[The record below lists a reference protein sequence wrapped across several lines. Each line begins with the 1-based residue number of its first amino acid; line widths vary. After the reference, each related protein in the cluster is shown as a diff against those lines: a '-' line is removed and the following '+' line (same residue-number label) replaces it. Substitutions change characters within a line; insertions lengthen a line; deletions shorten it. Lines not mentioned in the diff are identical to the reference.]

1 MIGNLLRFYVMPS
14 AIVAAVFLAVIY
26 FLLPRGVMTVF
37 KRELKSFFQSPI
49 AYVCVVIFL
58 LVSGGLAFFF
68 GNLIE
73 FNEASL
79 LVFFQWHPWIYM
91 VIAPAIAMRLWS
103 EEQRMGT
110 VELIMTMPIAPWQ
123 VILGK
128 FLAAMVVIFAALV
141 LTFPAVMTIDY
152 LGEPDH
158 GAIFAG
164 YVGSFLLGVSFLGVT
179 SAVSAFS
186 RSQVVTLLVS
196 VALCMFLNLAG
207 FEPVTGFLRSVSG
220 EPLAEGVASFGTMT
234 HFIEFTKGIIV
245 SQDLIFFVSLTVLS
259 LFITGAVLRAK
270 RA

>member
-1 MIGNLLRFYVMPS
+1 MIWNLIQYYIFPSALVAVVFLVVLRF
-14 AIVAAVFLAVIY
+14 A
-26 FLLPRGVMTVF
+26 LPRGVMTVF

-91 VIAPAIAMRLWS
+91 VIAPAIGMRLWS

-128 FLAAMVVIFAALV
+128 FLAAMVVIFVALA
-141 LTFPAVMTIDY
+141 LTFPAVLTIDY

-158 GAIFAG
+158 GAVFAG

-186 RSQVVTLLVS
+186 RSQVVTLLIS

-207 FEPVTGFLRSVSG
+207 FDPVTGFLRNVFG
-220 EPLAEGVASFGTMT
+220 ESIAEGVASFGTMT
-234 HFIEFTKGIIV
+234 HFTEFTKGIIV
-245 SQDLIFFVSLTVLS
+245 SRDLIFFLSVTVLS
-259 LFITGAVLRAK
+259 LFVTSAVLRAK